1 MSPVCNCTDNLLV
14 RNALSVNRPRWV
26 QLFIALLPGAI
37 SRLLYHESR
46 ISSEGL
52 ISLSNLP

>member
-14 RNALSVNRPRWV
+14 RNALSVNLPR
-26 QLFIALLPGAI
+26 LCSCSIALLPGAI